1 MTDAQNRCD
10 RRGRHTDA
18 APAFFLPPPQ
28 KKHPRPLAA
37 STERCMFAVLNIKKE
52 ATMIANLNAVGIF
65 YASRHHIE
73 FRPPCG
79 VLNGLP
85 ASFKVLSNGKA
96 GLFCFIPSRKQTYC
110 TTH

>member
-37 STERCMFAVLNIKKE
+37 STERCMFAVLYIMKQ
-52 ATMIANLNAVGIF
+52 ATMIANLNAVGLF
-65 YASRHHIE
+65 YGQAASHRV
-73 FRPPCG
+73 PTP
-79 VLNGLP
+79 VPSVNAP
-85 ASFKVLSNGKA
+85 AACFKV
-96 GLFCFIPSRKQTYC
+96 
-110 TTH
+110 